1 MSIERLNFS
10 TENRYNSL
18 ESSIHV
24 ARYMIAKEFVKYFVE
39 KYPNDF
45 YQIIENEVIL

>member
-10 TENRYNSL
+10 TDNRYNSL

-24 ARYMIAKEFVKYFVE
+24 ARYMIAKEFVKG
-39 KYPNDF
+39 KRGK
-45 YQIIENEVIL
+45 